1 MNILQAILPIFLLI
15 LTGFILRR
23 AEFPNAGF
31 WPQAE
36 RLTYYVLFPALL
48 IDKLT
53 SIHAGEQPL
62 LLMAATLV
70 VSICLLAAFQAV
82 KRE

>member
-1 MNILQAILPIFLLI
+1 MNILQAIPPIFLLI
-15 LTGFILRR
+15 LIGFVLRR
-23 AEFPNAGF
+23 AEFPSTGF

-53 SIHAGEQPL
+53 SMHAGEQPV
-62 LLMAATLV
+62 LLMAALV
-70 VSICLLAAFQAV
+70 TMPLVLGLLL
-82 KRE
+82 